1 MNSRCSHQ
9 KPTSSMHHTV
19 GTNNQ
24 GFSFAKLP
32 SQPIVARHEIPE
44 VTLVATND
52 YTKNISSFIFSPS
65 LDQHPPSAN
74 RYKTEYQT
82 PQKLK
87 KPIGQIGTPARS

>member
-82 PQKLK
+82 P
-87 KPIGQIGTPARS
+87 